1 MDAFVDAVIEGRQPP
16 MIAEEGY
23 YATVLSL
30 LGQQSIDEKRELT
43 FPEEYKID
51 YL

>member
-1 MDAFVDAVIEGRQPP
+1 

-30 LGQQSIDEKRELT
+30 LGCKPSKKNGKFCSRKSTASTICNRKSDEL
-43 FPEEYKID
+43 
-51 YL
+51 